1 MGACGADPT
10 FMVDWQDEGGR
21 YLYTSAYYY
30 SFRRMAA
37 YSPRFGGG
45 TFVCYKE

>member
-10 FMVDWQDEGGR
+10 FMVDWQDEGGAICI
-21 YLYTSAYYY
+21 LQLIIIHSAAW
-30 SFRRMAA
+30 RRTLPVLAA
-37 YSPRFGGG
+37 G